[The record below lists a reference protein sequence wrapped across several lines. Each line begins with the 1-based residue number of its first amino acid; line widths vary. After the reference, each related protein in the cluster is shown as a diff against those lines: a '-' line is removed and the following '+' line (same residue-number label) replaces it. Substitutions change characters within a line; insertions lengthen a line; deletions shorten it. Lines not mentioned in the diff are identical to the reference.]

1 MRARD
6 RDAVSAM
13 VEKSY
18 PKWSIEVLTLKR
30 AEEARAAVRN
40 SAR

>member
-1 MRARD
+1 MRARG

-13 VEKSY
+13 MEKSY

-30 AEEARAAVRN
+30 AEKARAAVRN